1 MGTVRKTRLTRI
13 AVALGAAAVLVACS
27 PGGGGAA
34 PELTAT
40 SSPVPS
46 AAPTPTPAPT
56 HVPSPSPDPPTDEA
70 RAAELV
76 AGMSTIERAGVVV
89 MGHAPGT
96 DPAALVG
103 LLESGPQGLILMGD
117 NVAADPDA
125 QRLMSDEVASSITPA
140 PLIAIDEEGGDVTRL
155 PWDDLPSARDLK
167 GADPSA
173 VTAAFDARADL
184 LGAAG
189 ITVNFGIVADV
200 PPDEGSFIFSRAY
213 GTDPEIVADAVRAA
227 VAGEGDRI
235 LSTLKHFPGH
245 GAASGDSHSS
255 IPTTDETY
263 DEWMG
268 SDAVPFAAGID
279 EGAELVMVGHLRFT
293 GVDERPASLSPEWY
307 RILRD
312 DLGFEGV
319 AVTDDL
325 GMLTSSGE
333 AAYADPVA
341 NATSALGAGADLV
354 LTVVGASAEE
364 HARIVDGIAAATER
378 GEIPADRLAEAAER
392 VMTLRLAADPGE

>member
-1 MGTVRKTRLTRI
+1 M
-13 AVALGAAAVLVACS
+13 
-27 PGGGGAA
+27 PQ
-34 PELTAT
+34 
-40 SSPVPS
+40 
-46 AAPTPTPAPT
+46 
-56 HVPSPSPDPPTDEA
+56 TDEA
-70 RAAELV
+70 RAAALV

-96 DPAALVG
+96 DPAPLVG

-117 NVAADPDA
+117 NIAADPDA
-125 QRLMSDEVASSITPA
+125 QRLVSDAVASSATPA

-155 PWDDLPSARDLK
+155 PWDGLPSARELK

-263 DEWMG
+263 VEWLG